1 MSESPVVIPFDP
13 YDGATVVGQA
23 TNLLLF
29 KDPFEFARTVRA
41 GIQALKDG
49 VKDGKNAVEKKIDAL
64 GEQELIEMGFIKIT
78 GGDLL
83 GAAIPGLGPLAH
95 VVREGLKRQLDQT
108 LDGVD
113 QAIDEVE
120 AALDKFIDL
129 VFGDPGRLMS
139 IAMSY
144 RQAANTIEQTASDA
158 EGDSK
163 DLGKYWETGG
173 SYIGFEA
180 FELAYEDQIEAM
192 RLFPERLRSAA
203 DLLSQLA
210 EMIKRAWSGVAQAV
224 KALEVGIVDTIASA
238 FDGGNLVLMEIGPI
252 LSFVARGKEFIN
264 GCLQPLQE
272 VNMNAETS
280 TYMSWT
286 ALSDAGAGVGTDWLW
301 PALDQDNSAELSD
314 PDQWKMRPNMKDS
327 RQ

>member
-1 MSESPVVIPFDP
+1 MSDSPVVIPFDP
-13 YDGATVVGQA
+13 YRGATVPGQVA
-23 TNLLLF
+23 NLLLF
-29 KDPFEFARTVRA
+29 SDPLEFAETVRS
-41 GIQALKDG
+41 GMETLKDG
-49 VKDGKNAVEKKIDAL
+49 VKAGKSAVKAKIDAL
-64 GEQELIEMGFIKIT
+64 GEQELIDMGFIKIT

-83 GAAIPGLGPLAH
+83 GAAIPGLGAVAD
-95 VVREGLKRQLDQT
+95 VVRKGLKHQLDQA

-113 QAIDEVE
+113 QAVDEVD

-129 VFGDPGRLMS
+129 VAGDPGKLMS

-144 RQAANTIEQTASDA
+144 RQAANTIEQTATDA

-173 SYIGFEA
+173 SFIGFEA
-180 FELAYEDQIEAM
+180 FELAYEDQVEAM

-210 EMIKRAWSGVAQAV
+210 DMIKTAWSGVAQAV
-224 KALEVGIVDTIASA
+224 KALEIGIVDTIASA
-238 FDGGNLVLMEIGPI
+238 FDGGNLVLMEAGPI

-272 VNMNAETS
+272 VNTNAETS
-280 TYMSWT
+280 AYMSWT
-286 ALSDAGAGVGTDWLW
+286 ALSDAGSGVGTDWLW